1 MAFSPFLPPCA
12 AEALKQATRFD
23 LDTKHNINLEDHMS
37 VIDMGFA
44 DWLGWAGRTM
54 PWYVQQNNQ

>member
-12 AEALKQATRFD
+12 ADALKQATRFD
-23 LDTKHNINLEDHMS
+23 LDTKHDINLEDHIS

-44 DWLGWAGRTM
+44 DWIR
-54 PWYVQQNNQ
+54 